1 MSFRNQEQLIAI
13 HIQDFRELGFTD
25 EFTIVQKFFEVEY
38 SMQVR
43 INERI
48 FVHFMHMNKMFN

>member
-25 EFTIVQKFFEVEY
+25 EFTIVQNFFEVEY

>member
-25 EFTIVQKFFEVEY
+25 EFTIVQNFFKVEY